1 MTIRSR
7 PGAARR
13 ACRSHPVAVSAPDL
27 AACLPMRRHELE
39 RLGIQLPA
47 LATIALGGLPGP
59 PDWAQRLVTIG
70 VDVVSSGA
78 LHDTPDTVAAAVAA
92 APYRAV
98 KATAPTDPAAVA
110 AAGARIFETAGPV
123 PGGVYR
129 FGPDE
134 AMVVVVDG
142 ADPDVED
149 PNIAARVVVE
159 VARAVPPSALWVV
172 ASPGL
177 DRLSVARAEQ
187 KLTSLY
193 ECAYRARLVFAKEQF
208 TSD

>member
-1 MTIRSR
+1 
-7 PGAARR
+7 
-13 ACRSHPVAVSAPDL
+13 
-27 AACLPMRRHELE
+27 MRRHELE

-59 PDWAQRLVTIG
+59 PDWAQRLMTIG

-78 LHDTPDTVAAAVAA
+78 LHDTADTVAAAVAA

-110 AAGARIFETAGPV
+110 AAGARIFEAAGPV

-177 DRLSVARAEQ
+177 DRLPVARAEQ